1 MHFFLIAILAIIQ
14 AGTSH
19 AGTLEVIDHDR
30 QCLIWSTD
38 NFGCTGYSASFGLLD
53 GIDCS
58 KLSEVVNGNRHELNV
73 LKVDVCGTEDGSP
86 VAWIQVN
93 RTGLVTFSNINGNQS
108 SCVLNDGLKAGSWC
122 ITTEKLDKTNS
133 PFYSSTCKLP
143 TSTPSSGTPTAR
155 TPSARTLSTSTPS
168 TSTPSTTIPSTSTPS
183 TSTPSTSTPSTS
195 TPSTSTPST
204 STPSTS
210 TPSTSTPSTST
221 PSTST
226 PSTSTPSTS
235 TPSTST
241 PSTSTPSTSTPST
254 STPSTSTP
262 STSTPSTSTPST
274 STPSTSTPSTS
285 TPSTT
290 IPSTT
295 TTEDNLLTIVTVASL
310 TSSSTSIVWVT
321 V

>member
-1 MHFFLIAILAIIQ
+1 MYFFLIAILAIIQ
-14 AGTSH
+14 AGTSK

-38 NFGCTGYSASFGLLD
+38 NYGCTGYSASFGRLD

-58 KLSEVVNGNRHELNV
+58 KLSEVVNGNRHELNM

-122 ITTEKLDKTNS
+122 ITTEELDKTNS
-133 PFYSSTCKLP
+133 PCYSSTR
-143 TSTPSSGTPTAR
+143 TPSS
-155 TPSARTLSTSTPS
+155 STPS
-168 TSTPSTTIPSTSTPS
+168 TR
-183 TSTPSTSTPSTS
+183 
-195 TPSTSTPST
+195 
-204 STPSTS
+204 
-210 TPSTSTPSTST
+210 
-221 PSTST
+221 
-226 PSTSTPSTS
+226 
-235 TPSTST
+235 
-241 PSTSTPSTSTPST
+241 TPSTSTPST

-290 IPSTT
+290 TT
-295 TTEDNLLTIVTVASL
+295 KDSHLTIVTVASV
-310 TSSSTSIVWVT
+310 TGTSTSIVWVT

>member
-14 AGTSH
+14 AGTSQ
-19 AGTLEVIDHDR
+19 AGTLEIIDHNR

-38 NFGCTGYSASFGLLD
+38 NYGCTGYSASFGRLD

-58 KLSEVVNGNRHELNV
+58 KLSEVANGNRHELNM

-122 ITTEKLDKTNS
+122 ITTGELDKTNS
-133 PFYSSTCKLP
+133 PCYSSTYKLP
-143 TSTPSSGTPTAR
+143 
-155 TPSARTLSTSTPS
+155 
-168 TSTPSTTIPSTSTPS
+168 TSTPS

-221 PSTST
+221 S
-226 PSTSTPSTS
+226 
-235 TPSTST
+235 
-241 PSTSTPSTSTPST
+241 
-254 STPSTSTP
+254 
-262 STSTPSTSTPST
+262 
-274 STPSTSTPSTS
+274 
-285 TPSTT
+285 
-290 IPSTT
+290 STT
-295 TTEDNLLTIVTVASL
+295 TTKDSHLTIVTVAS
-310 TSSSTSIVWVT
+310 
-321 V
+321 